1 MSDKFYRV
9 PIERLYN
16 WIIAEEKENRIF
28 GLYKELLFTPKNSD
42 PFRMQR
48 YGQLLETPLGVAAG
62 PHTQM
67 AHNIILSWL
76 VGSRYI
82 ELKTV
87 QTLDELE
94 VTKPCIDMED
104 EGYNCEWSQELKIK
118 DSYDEYLNA
127 WILIH
132 VLKHEFG
139 WDESEAGFIF
149 NLSVGYNLEGLLKPN
164 VQWFFDKMNNCKIEK
179 DEKIDLLSKYY
190 PEIHKIIIPDQIS
203 NNITLSTMHGCP
215 SDEIEKIG
223 RYLIEERKLHT
234 AIKLNPTLLGP
245 ERLRFILNDKLGYEV
260 TVPDEAFEHDL
271 KYDDAL
277 SMIRSLQKCSND
289 NNVEFGLKLTNTL
302 ESLNKTNWLPQ
313 KEGMVYTSGRAL
325 HPISINLAEK
335 LQSDFKGELDISFSA
350 GIDAFNVSDTLACNL
365 KPITICSDLLKPG
378 GYLRMTQYFEE
389 IEKNFKNFSVSNID
403 QFITK
408 IANKEDVSKAGLTNL
423 RKYSVA
429 VLGQK
434 EYHKSA
440 FPYENIKTNRELTVY
455 DCIHAPCIEACAVD
469 QDVPEYMYHTA
480 NGDFDKAF
488 KVILKDNPLPN
499 ITGNVCDHLCQTK
512 CTKMNYDNS
521 LLIKGIK
528 RFNSEKFEGKLDLVI
543 KEKNEVK
550 VSVLGAGPSGLSCA
564 YFLALEGFDV
574 DVFESK
580 PFAGGM
586 ASDSIPYFR
595 ITDKQIK
602 DDIDIIESLGVNFH
616 YDQHV
621 SKELFAEI
629 SKNSEYVYIGIGAQ
643 KGRKLNIEGEQFEN
657 VYDQLS
663 FLSKVRRNGNVD
675 LGKKV
680 AIIGG
685 GNSAVDA
692 ARTANRL
699 VGKDGNVAV
708 VYRRTISEMPADPE
722 EIKALVDEG
731 IYIFELAA
739 PLSIQN
745 NENQLEL
752 SCIKMELGEPDDSGR
767 RRPIPIKDS
776 EFSMK
781 FDSIITAIGQD
792 TVLDFLDEEKLV
804 LNKDNETQ
812 YKNVFSG
819 GDATRGA
826 DSLINA
832 IGDGKDAAYNIINK
846 VNNNLKLTTEVSQD
860 KLTQAEF
867 QKKQA
872 YRKYGTNMPEI
883 SLAQRDNFNLV
894 HPNLSNEEAIAEA
907 QRCLYCNDICNICI
921 GVCPNFANVSFQAE
935 KVSIPIYSISFNNT
949 ITKTINSHLNI
960 EQTNQIFNIGDFC
973 NECGNCNTF
982 CPTNGAPYITK
993 PKFYLTEESFN
1004 SEDNCYYIGN
1014 DILKFKN
1021 SDNLESVSIKDD
1033 LFTYESETLLV
1044 IFNRYNY
1051 EIVDVKPKGKR
1062 LNNISLDKAAEM
1074 MYLLSNLNDFSIF
1087 SNTIVS

>member
-1 MSDKFYRV
+1 MSDKFHRI

-16 WIIAEEKENRIF
+16 WIIADEKEGKFF
-28 GLYKELLFTPKNSD
+28 GIHKELLYYPQKENLFSLY
-42 PFRMQR
+42 R
-48 YGQLLETPLGVAAG
+48 YKQLLETPLGVAAG

-67 AHNIILSWL
+67 AHNIIASWL
-76 VGSRYI
+76 VGARYI

-132 VLKHEFG
+132 LLKHKLGF
-139 WDESEAGFIF
+139 DESESGFIF
-149 NLSVGYNLEGLLKPN
+149 NLSVGYNLEGILKPN
-164 VQWFFDKMNNCKIEK
+164 VQWFFDKMNNCKVEK
-179 DEKIDLLSKYY
+179 DLKIELLSKYY
-190 PEIHKIIIPDQIS
+190 PEIKNIHIPDQIS

-223 RYLIEERKLHT
+223 IYLIQEKKLHT
-234 AIKLNPTLLGP
+234 TIKLNPTLLGP
-245 ERLRFILNDKLGYEV
+245 ERLRFILNDKLGYKL

-271 KYDDAL
+271 KYEDAL
-277 SMIRSLQKCSND
+277 NMIKSLQNCAND

-302 ESLNKTNWLPQ
+302 ESLNTTKWLPQ
-313 KEGMVYTSGRAL
+313 TEGMVYTSGRAL

-350 GIDAFNVSDTLACNL
+350 GVDAFNVSDTLACNL

-378 GYLRMTQYFEE
+378 GYLRLTQYFDELE
-389 IEKNFKNFSVSNID
+389 RNFALSGSSNIEE
-403 QFITK
+403 FIIK
-408 IANKEDVSKAGLTNL
+408 IGNKNDVKKSGLANL
-423 RKYSVA
+423 RKYSVS
-429 VLGQK
+429 VLDQK
-434 EYHKSA
+434 VYHKSA
-440 FPYENIKTNRELTVY
+440 FPYDNIKTKRELTAY

-469 QDVPEYMYHTA
+469 QNVPEYMFHTA
-480 NGDFDKAF
+480 NGAFDKAY

-521 LLIKGIK
+521 LLIRGIK
-528 RFNSEKFEGKLDLVI
+528 RFNAEKFEGNLDLIV
-543 KEKNEVK
+543 KEKNGINVAI
-550 VSVLGAGPSGLSCA
+550 LGAGPSGLSCA

-574 DVFESK
+574 TIYESK

-595 ITDKQIK
+595 ISDEQIK
-602 DDIDIIESLGVNFH
+602 ADIDIIKSLGVQFH
-616 YDQHV
+616 FDQQV
-621 SKELFAEI
+621 DKSLFAKINEENNFI
-629 SKNSEYVYIGIGAQ
+629 YIGIGAQ
-643 KGRKLNIEGEQFEN
+643 KGKELEIPGENLPN
-657 VYDQLS
+657 VRDQLT
-663 FLSKVRRNGNVD
+663 FLSEVRRNGKINI
-675 LGKKV
+675 GTKV

-692 ARTANRL
+692 ARTSKRL
-699 VGKDGNVAV
+699 VGKDGSVAV

-722 EIKALVDEG
+722 EINALVEEG
-731 IYIFELAA
+731 IYILELAA
-739 PLSIQN
+739 PLSISEVN
-745 NENQLEL
+745 NQLNL
-752 SCIKMELGEPDDSGR
+752 LCQKMELGTPDNSGR
-767 RRPIPIKDS
+767 RRPIPIEGT
-776 EFSMK
+776 EFTLG

-792 TVLDFLDEEKLV
+792 TILDFINNEKLII
-804 LNKDNETQ
+804 NEKGETQ
-812 YKNVFSG
+812 FKNIFAG

-832 IGDGKDAAYNIINK
+832 IGDGKDAAINIINK
-846 VNNNLKLTTEVSQD
+846 TVDNYSLKIQEEPD
-860 KLTQAEF
+860 KLNSIQF

-872 YRKYGTNMPEI
+872 YRKYGNKMPE
-883 SLAQRDNFNLV
+883 LGLNERDNFNLV
-894 HPNLSNEEAIAEA
+894 HPNLSDAEAIAEA
-907 QRCLYCNDICNICI
+907 QRCLYCNDVCNICI

-935 KVSIPIYSISFNNT
+935 KVSIPIY
-949 ITKTINSHLNI
+949 TINLNGNVSSSITDYLNI

-1004 SEDNCYYIGN
+1004 NENDCYYIGN
-1014 DILKFKN
+1014 DVIKFK
-1021 SDNLESVSIKDD
+1021 SSGKLDTMIIDVDSFV
-1033 LFTYESETLLV
+1033 YESENVTA
-1044 IFNRYNY
+1044 IFNRNNY
-1051 EIVDVKPKGKR
+1051 ELIDIKLKNEK
-1062 LNNISLDKAAEM
+1062 LNNIRLDKAAEM

-1087 SNTIVS
+1087 KN